1 MAPQFALKFVP
12 RFQNAIELP
21 PCRAKGEAIRMKKK
35 LESDIGE
42 LDTALEHAN
51 GANAEAQRTIKKY
64 QVPSQLITLININ

>member
-1 MAPQFALKFVP
+1 
-12 RFQNAIELP
+12 
-21 PCRAKGEAIRMKKK
+21 MKKK

-64 QVPSQLITLININ
+64 QAGIKEAQLELEAEMNARDKSREQLIQGRIL